1 MTSNQRVLVES
12 CLEMLRAG
20 QERSDLKDF
29 LKSHSLDAQSSLEVI
44 SEADNQFLL
53 ELKEARPAPKTKSP
67 NYLWYTLMLLA
78 LLGLMVMAALGYFK
92 AGLLVFVLIYLSLR
106 KFRASPTSQR
116 NDYFKGFSK

>member
-1 MTSNQRVLVES
+1 MTKEILVES
-12 CLEMLRAG
+12 CLNMLREG

-29 LKSHSLDAQSSLEVI
+29 LKSHSLDAQSSLEII
-44 SEADNQFLL
+44 SEADNQFLV
-53 ELKEARPAPKTKSP
+53 ELKETRPEPKTKSP

-116 NDYFKGFSK
+116 NDYFKRFSK

>member
-1 MTSNQRVLVES
+1 MTKEILVES
-12 CLEMLRAG
+12 CLDMLREG

-29 LKSHSLDAQSSLEVI
+29 LKNHSLDAQSRLEII

-53 ELKEARPAPKTKSP
+53 ELKEARPEPKTKSP

-78 LLGLMVMAALGYFK
+78 LLGVMLMAALGYLK
-92 AGLLVFVLIYLSLR
+92 IGLLVFVLIYLSLR